1 MKVIIVGASKV
12 GYALAQHICEEGYDL
27 VVIDRDEECV
37 DAITDAFDCN
47 GFVGNGS
54 SPELLKKAG
63 IESATLLVAVTKDDE
78 TNILC
83 CSVAK
88 QLGVK
93 RTIAAVRGPEYA
105 TDKEFFSGKMGVDM
119 LINPYRAAANEGNKM
134 IRYAETVE
142 REKFGDGNVHVATVE
157 ITERS
162 ILAGTGM
169 AQVHSKLG
177 AQVLICAIDRGG
189 KIFTPKGQH
198 DIRPGDK
205 ITFAAVGEEMDKAL
219 VALDIMEKILKK
231 AVVVGGGKLGFYL
244 VGVLLHQGAAVTLI
258 DVDANRCRNI
268 LAHYPK
274 ANVIQGDGT
283 DSALM
288 EKELANADACVAC
301 TGKDEENLIIS
312 MFAKAFGLDRIA
324 AVIDNYNYESMLK
337 RSGINHVF
345 STQDVALMD
354 VIKDCRLLA
363 SSANNLNDKN
373 VMKWLYTLNDGK
385 IEAAEFE
392 IGEDFALLE
401 VPFKEKNFQLKS
413 GVLIAVIMRG
423 EEVIVP
429 DGNSYIKLGDRV
441 IVVSAEHRIARL
453 SDIFSKAVKES

>member
-12 GYALAQHICEEGYDL
+12 GYALARHICEEGYDL
-27 VVIDRDEECV
+27 VVIDRDAACV

-63 IESATLLVAVTKDDE
+63 IASATLLVAVTKDDE

-83 CSVAK
+83 CSIAK

-105 TDKEFFSGKMGVDM
+105 QDKEFFSTGMGVDM
-119 LINPYRAAANEGNKM
+119 LINPYRSAAQEANKM

-157 ITERS
+157 ITKNS
-162 ILAGTGM
+162 ILAGASMT
-169 AQVHSKLG
+169 QVHSRLG
-177 AQVLICAIDRGG
+177 AQVLICAVDRDG

-198 DIRPGDK
+198 DLRPGDK

-231 AVVVGGGKLGFYL
+231 AVIVGCGKLGFYL
-244 VGVLLHQGAAVTLI
+244 AGILLHQGVAVTMI
-258 DVDANRCRNI
+258 DVDADHCRNI
-268 LAHYPK
+268 LEHYPK
-274 ANVIQGDGT
+274 ANVIQGNGT

-288 EKELANADACVAC
+288 ERELRGADACVAC
-301 TGKDEENLIIS
+301 TGNDEENLIIS

-324 AVIDNYNYESMLK
+324 ALIDNYNYESMLK

-354 VIKDCRLLA
+354 VIKDARLLA
-363 SSANNLNDKN
+363 IAGKNLNDSN
-373 VMKWLYTLNDGK
+373 VMKWLYTLNEGK

-392 IGEDFALLE
+392 ISGDFALLD
-401 VPFKEKNFQLKS
+401 VPFKEKRFQLKS
-413 GVLIAVIMRG
+413 GMLIAVIMRG
-423 EEVIVP
+423 EEVMVP
-429 DGNSYIKLGDRV
+429 DGNSCIKQGDRV
-441 IVVSAEHRIARL
+441 IVVSAEHKISRL
-453 SDIFSKAVKES
+453 SDIFVKVTKES

>member
-12 GYALAQHICEEGYDL
+12 GYALARHICEEGYDL
-27 VVIDRDEECV
+27 VVIDRDAACV

-63 IESATLLVAVTKDDE
+63 IASATLLVAVTKDDE

-83 CSVAK
+83 CGIAK

-105 TDKEFFSGKMGVDM
+105 QDKEFFSAKMGVDM
-119 LINPYRAAANEGNKM
+119 LINPYRAAANEANKM

-142 REKFGDGNVHVATVE
+142 REKFGNGNVHVATVE
-157 ITERS
+157 LTEKS
-162 ILAGTGM
+162 ILAGASMT
-169 AQVHSKLG
+169 QVHSRLG
-177 AQVLICAIDRGG
+177 AQILICAVDRGG

-198 DIRPGDK
+198 DLRAGDK
-205 ITFAAVGEEMDKAL
+205 ITFAAVGEEMDKSL
-219 VALDIMEKILKK
+219 VALNIMEKILKK
-231 AVVVGGGKLGFYL
+231 AVVVGGGRLGFYL
-244 VGVLLHQGAAVTLI
+244 VGVLLRQGVNVTLI
-258 DVDANRCRNI
+258 DVDANRCRAI
-268 LAHYPK
+268 LEEYPK

-283 DSALM
+283 DSVMM
-288 EKELANADACVAC
+288 EKELKDADACVAC

-312 MFAKAFGLDRIA
+312 MFAKAFGMERIA
-324 AVIDNYNYESMLK
+324 ALIDNYNYESMLK

-345 STQDVALMD
+345 STQDVALID

-363 SSANNLNDKN
+363 SSAKNLNDNN

-392 IGEDFALLE
+392 IGDDFELLD
-401 VPFKEKNFQLKS
+401 VPFKEKKFQLKS
-413 GVLIAVIMRG
+413 GILIAVIMRG
-423 EEVIVP
+423 ENVVVP
-429 DGNSYIKLGDRV
+429 DGNASIKKGDRV
-441 IVVSAEHRIARL
+441 IVVSAEHRITRL
-453 SDIFSKAVKES
+453 SDIFVKWVKES

>member
-12 GYALAQHICEEGYDL
+12 GYALARHICEEGYDL
-27 VVIDRDEECV
+27 VVIDRDAACV

-63 IESATLLVAVTKDDE
+63 IASATLLVAVTKDDE

-105 TDKEFFSGKMGVDM
+105 QDKEFFSSAMGVDM
-119 LINPYRAAANEGNKM
+119 LINPYRSAANEANKM

-142 REKFGDGNVHVATVE
+142 REKFGNGNVHVATVE
-157 ITERS
+157 ITEKS
-162 ILAGTGM
+162 ILAGVGM
-169 AQVHSKLG
+169 TQVHSRLG
-177 AQVLICAIDRGG
+177 AQVLICAVDRDG

-198 DIRPGDK
+198 DLRSGDK

-231 AVVVGGGKLGFYL
+231 AVVVGCGRLGFYL
-244 VGVLLHQGAAVTLI
+244 CGVLLRQGVAVTMI
-258 DVDANRCRNI
+258 DVDADRCRNI
-268 LAHYPK
+268 LEHYPK
-274 ANVIQGDGT
+274 ANVIEGNGM

-288 EKELANADACVAC
+288 EKELKNADACVAC
-301 TGKDEENLIIS
+301 TGNDEENLIIS

-324 AVIDNYNYESMLK
+324 ALIDNYNYETMLK
-337 RSGINHVF
+337 RSGINHIF

-354 VIKDCRLLA
+354 VIKDARLLA
-363 SSANNLNDKN
+363 IAGKNLNDSN
-373 VMKWLYTLNDGK
+373 VMKWLYTLNEGR

-392 IGEDFALLE
+392 ISSDFALIE
-401 VPFKEKNFQLKS
+401 VPFKEKRFQLKS
-413 GVLIAVIMRG
+413 GILIAVIMRG

-429 DGNSYIKLGDRV
+429 DGNSCIKEGDRV
-441 IVVSAEHRIARL
+441 IVVSAEHRISRL
-453 SDIFSKAVKES
+453 SDIFVKVTKES

>member
-12 GYALAQHICEEGYDL
+12 GYALARHICEEGYDL
-27 VVIDRDEECV
+27 VVIDRDAACV

-63 IESATLLVAVTKDDE
+63 IASATLLVAVTKDDE

-105 TDKEFFSGKMGVDM
+105 QDKEFFSGNLGVDM
-119 LINPYRAAANEGNKM
+119 LINPYRSAAHEANKM

-142 REKFGDGNVHVATVE
+142 REKFGNGNVHVATVE
-157 ITERS
+157 ITEKS
-162 ILAGTGM
+162 ILAGVSMT
-169 AQVHSKLG
+169 QVHTRLG
-177 AQVLICAIDRGG
+177 AQVLVCAVDRDG

-198 DIRPGDK
+198 DLRAGDK

-231 AVVVGGGKLGFYL
+231 AVIVGCGKLGFYL
-244 VGVLLHQGAAVTLI
+244 AGVLLHQGVSVTMI
-258 DVDANRCRNI
+258 DVDADHCRNI
-268 LAHYPK
+268 LEHYPNV
-274 ANVIQGDGT
+274 NVIQGDGT

-288 EKELANADACVAC
+288 ERELKGADACVAC
-301 TGKDEENLIIS
+301 TGNDEENLIIS

-324 AVIDNYNYESMLK
+324 ALIDNYNYENMLK

-354 VIKDCRLLA
+354 VIKDARLLA
-363 SSANNLNDKN
+363 IEGKSLNDSN

-392 IGEDFALLE
+392 ISSDFALLD
-401 VPFKEKNFQLKS
+401 VPFKEKKFQLKA
-413 GVLIAVIMRG
+413 GMLIAVIMRG
-423 EEVIVP
+423 EEVMVP
-429 DGNSYIKLGDRV
+429 DGNSCIKQGDRV
-441 IVVSAEHRIARL
+441 IVVSAEHRISRL
-453 SDIFSKAVKES
+453 SDIFVKAVKES

>member
-12 GYALAQHICEEGYDL
+12 GYALARHICEEGYDL
-27 VVIDRDEECV
+27 VVIDRDAACV

-63 IESATLLVAVTKDDE
+63 IASATLLVAVTKDDE

-83 CSVAK
+83 CSIAK

-105 TDKEFFSGKMGVDM
+105 QDKEFFSTGMGVDM
-119 LINPYRAAANEGNKM
+119 LINPYRSAAQEANKM

-157 ITERS
+157 ITEKS
-162 ILAGTGM
+162 ILAGAGM
-169 AQVHSKLG
+169 TQVHSRLG
-177 AQVLICAIDRGG
+177 AQVLICAVDRDG

-198 DIRPGDK
+198 DLRPGDK

-231 AVVVGGGKLGFYL
+231 AVIVGCGKLGFYL
-244 VGVLLHQGAAVTLI
+244 AGILLHQGVAVTMI
-258 DVDANRCRNI
+258 DVDADHCRNI
-268 LAHYPK
+268 LEHYPK
-274 ANVIQGDGT
+274 ANVIQGNGT

-288 EKELANADACVAC
+288 ERELRGADACVAC
-301 TGKDEENLIIS
+301 TGNDEENLIIS

-324 AVIDNYNYESMLK
+324 ALIDNYNYESMLK

-354 VIKDCRLLA
+354 VIKDARLLA
-363 SSANNLNDKN
+363 IAGKNLNDSN
-373 VMKWLYTLNDGK
+373 VMKWLYTLNEGK

-392 IGEDFALLE
+392 ISGDFALLD
-401 VPFKEKNFQLKS
+401 VPFKEKRFQLKS
-413 GVLIAVIMRG
+413 GMLIAVIMRG
-423 EEVIVP
+423 EEVMVP
-429 DGNSYIKLGDRV
+429 DGNSCIKQGDRV
-441 IVVSAEHRIARL
+441 IVVSAEHKISRL
-453 SDIFSKAVKES
+453 SDIFVKVTKES